1 MKENKASSLQNP
13 EVMSKED
20 RDGDDKVK
28 KREMA

>member
-13 EVMSKED
+13 EVMRKED